1 MPPHFLPKPARMGYL
16 AVKRQ
21 MYTTYFDDYQK
32 QFNEWQKQFSDWQ
45 KKFFDTLLE
54 SLPNVQGEVNPSQ
67 AFDQSLDFQ
76 AEIVKSFLEAQEK
89 NNRMML
95 DAQKKFWEDYFER
108 MRKKPAAASS

>member
-21 MYTTYFDDYQK
+21 MYTTYFDEYQK
-32 QFNEWQKQFSDWQ
+32 QFKEWQ

-54 SLPNVQGEVNPSQ
+54 SLPNAQKEVNPSE
-67 AFDQSLDFQ
+67 AFELAVDLQ

-89 NNRMML
+89 SNQMML
-95 DAQKKFWEDYFER
+95 EAQKRFWEKYFER
-108 MRKKPAAASS
+108 MRKKPAASNSKD